1 MRCSEIIQAM
11 TSSPRV
17 LLRVLLLGVF
27 MAALDSAVIGPA
39 IPAIRAE
46 FGINHREVG
55 WVMSSFIL
63 FSLTSTVLM
72 SNLSDRIGRRPVFL
86 SGIALFAVGSAL
98 IAGAGFSQGAGLIG
112 SHGYAWLIVGRI
124 LQGMGSGGIVPTAS
138 AVIGDALPTEQQGKA
153 LGLIGAVYG
162 MAFVLGPPL
171 AGALTVWASWPWI
184 FLINLPLAFY
194 LLLAGAKA
202 LPKPLPQSQ
211 KPPLDWLGL
220 GLFFSALM
228 ALLLGVTQLAE
239 PLNSVAGSEAGAGS
253 GAVAVA
259 AFPLWPWAFA
269 SALVLTGLFV
279 LAENRA
285 SQRGQRAMV
294 PMVLFTRPRLVL
306 TYGLTLGS
314 GLSMG
319 GIAFLASMATQGFG
333 VSTPHAGFVLLPL
346 VLFSMISSMGSGR
359 LLNRLGARVLVVT
372 GFAALTL
379 GYAGT
384 ALAALLH
391 FGGLIAFLCFT
402 AVVGLGVGI
411 LVGGALRSVALQEA
425 PDDLRA
431 TAQGLINLFNGIGS
445 LVATAAIS
453 GLADALGDAAGYGFS
468 VAYLGLGL
476 VMLALWGLALRLP
489 AKPKASP

>member
-1 MRCSEIIQAM
+1 M
-11 TSSPRV
+11 
-17 LLRVLLLGVF
+17 
-27 MAALDSAVIGPA
+27 
-39 IPAIRAE
+39 
-46 FGINHREVG
+46 
-55 WVMSSFIL
+55 
-63 FSLTSTVLM
+63 
-72 SNLSDRIGRRPVFL
+72 
-86 SGIALFAVGSAL
+86 
-98 IAGAGFSQGAGLIG
+98 
-112 SHGYAWLIVGRI
+112 
-124 LQGMGSGGIVPTAS
+124 
-138 AVIGDALPTEQQGKA
+138 
-153 LGLIGAVYG
+153 
-162 MAFVLGPPL
+162 
-171 AGALTVWASWPWI
+171 
-184 FLINLPLAFY
+184 
-194 LLLAGAKA
+194 
-202 LPKPLPQSQ
+202 
-211 KPPLDWLGL
+211 
-220 GLFFSALM
+220 
-228 ALLLGVTQLAE
+228 
-239 PLNSVAGSEAGAGS
+239 
-253 GAVAVA
+253 
-259 AFPLWPWAFA
+259 
-269 SALVLTGLFV
+269 LTGLFV

-333 VSTPHAGFVLLPL
+333 VSTAHAGFVLLPL

-359 LLNRLGARVLVVT
+359 LLNRLGARTLVVA

-391 FGGLIAFLCFT
+391 FGGLIAFLSFT

-489 AKPKASP
+489 AKSEASP

>member
-1 MRCSEIIQAM
+1 M

-72 SNLSDRIGRRPVFL
+72 SNLSDRIGRRPIFL
-86 SGIALFAVGSAL
+86 SGIALFTVGSAL

-112 SHGYAWLIVGRI
+112 AHGYAWLIVGRV

-138 AVIGDALPTEQQGKA
+138 AVIGDALPAEQQGKA

-194 LLLAGAKA
+194 LLWAGAKELPA
-202 LPKPLPQSQ
+202 PMPQTLPKSPADRLTPSSQ

-228 ALLLGVTQLAE
+228 ALLLGVTQVAE
-239 PLNSVAGSEAGAGS
+239 PLNSVAAAAA
-253 GAVAVA
+253 AV
-259 AFPLWPWAFA
+259 PLWPWAFA

-279 LAENRA
+279 WAENRA
-285 SQRGQRAMV
+285 AQQGQRAMV
-294 PMVLFTRPRLVL
+294 PMVLFTRSRLVL

-359 LLNRLGARVLVVT
+359 LLNRLGARTLVVA
-372 GFAALTL
+372 GFAALTF
-379 GYAGT
+379 GYVGT

-391 FGGLIAFLCFT
+391 FGGLIAYLCFT

-411 LVGGALRSVALQEA
+411 LVGGALRSVALHEA
-425 PDDLRA
+425 PEDLRA

-489 AKPKASP
+489 AKAEASPR